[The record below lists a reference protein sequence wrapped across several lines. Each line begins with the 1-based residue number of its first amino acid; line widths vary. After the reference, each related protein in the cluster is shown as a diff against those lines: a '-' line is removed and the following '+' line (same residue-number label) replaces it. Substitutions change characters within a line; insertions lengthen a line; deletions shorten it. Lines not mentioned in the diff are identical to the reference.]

1 MNTPLSLGA
10 LADRI
15 AALEE
20 RDAEVRAR
28 AAYAT
33 AAIASL
39 AITMEAG
46 FDPGKKSPGT
56 TLKVLANA
64 TRTLLV
70 DMALDEEVQRRALEH
85 VVDLESFSH
94 GAHPASVSPRSDA

>member
-1 MNTPLSLGA
+1 MNAPISLGT
-10 LADRI
+10 LAERI

-56 TLKVLANA
+56 TLKTLANA
-64 TRTLLV
+64 TRTLLEE
-70 DMALDEEVQRRALEH
+70 MALDEEAHRRALEH
-85 VVDLESFSH
+85 VTDLESFIH
-94 GAHPASVSPRSDA
+94 EAAPA

>member
-20 RDAEVRAR
+20 RDAEVTAR

-46 FDPGKKSPGT
+46 FDPGNKSPGS

-64 TRTLLV
+64 ARTLLE
-70 DMALDEEVQRRALEH
+70 DMKLDDEAHRRALEH
-85 VVDLESFSH
+85 VADLESFIH
-94 GAHPASVSPRSDA
+94 AAAPAAESPRSGA

>member
-1 MNTPLSLGA
+1 MNVPISLGT

-39 AITMEAG
+39 AVTMEAG
-46 FDPGKKSPGT
+46 FDPGKKYPGS

-64 TRTLLV
+64 TRTLLKG
-70 DMALDEEVQRRALEH
+70 MELDEEVHRQALVH
-85 VVDLESFSH
+85 VADLESFIHEADPSS
-94 GAHPASVSPRSDA
+94 GPPRSGE